1 MGDRIMKLNLSLQK
15 SDAVGVISSGLC
27 MIHCLATPVFFI
39 AATCSTSCCNAAPLW
54 WQWIDYAFLII
65 SFIAITHSIKST
77 NSNLVKYGLWVSW
90 VALFLFIL
98 NIQFQWFSISD
109 NIKFIPAFSLI
120 GFHLYN
126 IKYCKCSKDECC

>member
-15 SDAVGVISSGLC
+15 SDAVGVVSSGLC

-65 SFIAITHSIKST
+65 SFFAIVHSVKST
-77 NSNLVKYGLWVSW
+77 NSNIVKYGLWVSW
-90 VALFLFIL
+90 AGLFLFIL
-98 NIQFQWFSISD
+98 NINFQWFNVSE
-109 NIKFIPAFSLI
+109 NIKFIFAFSLI

>member
-1 MGDRIMKLNLSLQK
+1 MKLNLSLQK

-126 IKYCKCSKDECC
+126 IRYCKCNDDNCC

>member
-1 MGDRIMKLNLSLQK
+1 MKLNLSLQK

-54 WQWIDYAFLII
+54 WQWIDYAFLLI

>member
-1 MGDRIMKLNLSLQK
+1 MLNISFNK
-15 SDAVGVISSGLC
+15 SDAVGVVSSGLC

-39 AATCSTSCCNAAPLW
+39 AATCSTSCCSAAPLW
-54 WQWIDYAFLII
+54 WQWVDYVFLII
-65 SFIAITHSIKST
+65 SFFAITHSVKST
-77 NSNLVKYGLWVSW
+77 NSNIVKYGLWVSW
-90 VALFLFIL
+90 IALFLFIL
-98 NIQFQWFSISD
+98 NIQFQWFLISD

>member
-1 MGDRIMKLNLSLQK
+1 MLNISFKK
-15 SDAVGVISSGLC
+15 SDAVGVVSSGLC
-27 MIHCLATPVFFI
+27 IVHCLATPVFFI
-39 AATCSTSCCNAAPLW
+39 AATCSASCCNATPLW
-54 WQWIDYAFLII
+54 WQWVDYVFLII

>member
-1 MGDRIMKLNLSLQK
+1 MKLNLSLQK